1 MTQLDGR
8 RSELWSR
15 ISTRVADMR
24 QLLESTRDDALA
36 TRCDGEGLVD
46 SPGRLPRFARPAS
59 AGELG
64 PACPRRRRTDGVRLG
79 AHPFT
84 QRADRAVIGVRGA
97 VPLRAL

>member
-36 TRCDGEGLVD
+36 T
-46 SPGRLPRFARPAS
+46 
-59 AGELG
+59 
-64 PACPRRRRTDGVRLG
+64 GV
-79 AHPFT
+79 T
-84 QRADRAVIGVRGA
+84 VRGWSIA
-97 VPLRAL
+97 LVGCHVSLGLRRQANWVRRVLAGGGPTVFDWERTHSLNALIAR